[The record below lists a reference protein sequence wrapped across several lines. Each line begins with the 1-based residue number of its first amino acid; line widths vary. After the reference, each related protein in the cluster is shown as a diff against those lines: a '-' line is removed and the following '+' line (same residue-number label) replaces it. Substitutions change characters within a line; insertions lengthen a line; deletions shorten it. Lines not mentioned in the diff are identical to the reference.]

1 MQNQMLAEQCRAFVR
16 AFKNAWHAE
25 VGQNPRYSIVDYNDR
40 DLLVRCA
47 SGQITG
53 GHRMETDLFLIRRN
67 MGVPVGYDRRVFLE
81 LKSGVTVQTCG
92 DLRAIRP
99 VIEGK
104 PSTELPTQPNWIPSN
119 VNSYNLA
126 FTGVRKDWFSHR
138 TIEPRYEAARDLYHR
153 IAYEHISPVWL

>member
-81 LKSGVTVQTCG
+81 LKSGIHRC
-92 DLRAIRP
+92 
-99 VIEGK
+99 
-104 PSTELPTQPNWIPSN
+104 TERLVFPSN
-119 VNSYNLA
+119 DRTQVRGGERSVSSYSL
-126 FTGVRKDWFSHR
+126 
-138 TIEPRYEAARDLYHR
+138 
-153 IAYEHISPVWL
+153 

>member
-1 MQNQMLAEQCRAFVR
+1 MQNQMLAEQGRAFVR

-47 SGQITG
+47 SDQITG

-81 LKSGVTVQTCG
+81 LKSG
-92 DLRAIRP
+92 I
-99 VIEGK
+99 
-104 PSTELPTQPNWIPSN
+104 
-119 VNSYNLA
+119 
-126 FTGVRKDWFSHR
+126 TGVRKDWFFHR

-153 IAYEHISPVWL
+153 IAYAHIPPLGSSTVAR